1 MTALIRLAAE
11 NGIATLT
18 FDRPDALNALNE
30 AMAIEL
36 NAKLARLAHHDDIRA
51 IVLTGAGHAF
61 MAGGDLHSMR
71 AALDEK
77 PAVRDRAIG
86 KLVRLAQ
93 SAVEAIAA
101 SRKPV
106 IASVNGAVAGFGLS
120 LVAACDLAIAA
131 QRATFTSAYGR
142 IGTSPD
148 GGATYTL
155 PRALGVRQ
163 AAQWLYLDE
172 RHSADEALRAGLVN
186 WVVPDDQLAEQT
198 RSLLER
204 MGALAPD
211 AFAQTK
217 DLLLHAPQRSFA
229 DHLYA
234 EQRSFLHCA
243 ASDDF
248 REGIDAF
255 FHRRPAVFGSGAR

>member
-11 NGIATLT
+11 DGIATLT

-36 NAKLARLAHHDDIRA
+36 TAKLTRLAHHDEIRA
-51 IVLTGAGHAF
+51 IVLTGAGNAF
-61 MAGGDLHSMR
+61 MAGGDLQTMR
-71 AALDEK
+71 TALDAT
-77 PAVRDRAIG
+77 PIVRDRSIG

-93 SAVEAIAA
+93 TVVETVTR

-106 IASVNGAVAGFGLS
+106 IASINGAVAGFGLS

-131 QRATFTSAYGR
+131 QSATFTSAYGR
-142 IGTSPD
+142 VGTSPD

-155 PRALGVRQ
+155 PRALGPKQ
-163 AAQWLYLDE
+163 AAQWMYLNE
-172 RHSADEALRAGLVN
+172 RHTADEALRAGIVN
-186 WVVPDDQLAEQT
+186 WVVPDDELGAQT
-198 RSLLER
+198 RSLLKR
-204 MGALAPD
+204 IGALSQD
-211 AFAQTK
+211 AFAHTK
-217 DLLLHAPQRSFA
+217 DLMLHAPQRSFA
-229 DHLYA
+229 EHLHA

-243 ASDDF
+243 AGDDF

-255 FHRRPAVFGSGAR
+255 FGKRTPAFGSGAR

>member
-11 NGIATLT
+11 DGIATLT

-30 AMAIEL
+30 AMATEL
-36 NAKLARLAHHDDIRA
+36 HAKLTRLAHHDEIRA
-51 IVLTGAGHAF
+51 IVLTGAGDAF
-61 MAGGDLHSMR
+61 MAGGDLQAMR
-71 AALDEK
+71 AAIDAK
-77 PAVRDRAIG
+77 PVVRDRAIG

-93 SAVEAIAA
+93 AVIEGVTR

-106 IASVNGAVAGFGLS
+106 IASINGAVAGFGLS

-155 PRALGVRQ
+155 PRVLGTRQ

-172 RHSADEALRAGLVN
+172 RHTAEEALRAGLVN
-186 WVVPDDQLAEQT
+186 WVVPDDELAAAT
-198 RSLLER
+198 RSLLKR
-204 MGALAPD
+204 IGALAPD

-217 DLLLHAPQRSFA
+217 DLLLQAPQRSLGE
-229 DHLYA
+229 HLYA

-243 ASDDF
+243 AGDDF

-255 FHRRPAVFGSGAR
+255 FGKRAPVFGSGAR

>member
-1 MTALIRLAAE
+1 MTALIRLAADD
-11 NGIATLT
+11 GIATLT

-36 NAKLARLAHHDDIRA
+36 NATLARLAHHDDIRA
-51 IVLTGAGHAF
+51 IVLTGAGDAF
-61 MAGGDLHSMR
+61 MAGGDLRGMR
-71 AALDEK
+71 AALDAK
-77 PAVRDRAIG
+77 PAARDRSIG

-93 SAVEAIAA
+93 SAVELIAR
-101 SRKPV
+101 SPKPV

-120 LVAACDLAIAA
+120 LVAVCDLAIAA

-148 GGATYTL
+148 GGITHTL
-155 PRALGVRQ
+155 PRALGARQ

-172 RHSADEALRAGLVN
+172 RYSADEALRAGLVN
-186 WVVPDDQLAEQT
+186 WVVPDDELADET
-198 RSLLER
+198 RVLLKR

-217 DLLLHAPQRSFA
+217 DLLLHAPQRGLV
-229 DHLYA
+229 DQLYA

-243 ASDDF
+243 AGDDF

-255 FHRRPAVFGSGAR
+255 FERRPPVFGSGAR

>member
-11 NGIATLT
+11 DGIATLT

-30 AMAIEL
+30 AMAAEL
-36 NAKLARLAHHDDIRA
+36 NAKLTRLAHHDEIRA
-51 IVLTGAGHAF
+51 IVLTGAGDAF
-61 MAGGDLHSMR
+61 MAGGDLQAMR
-71 AALDEK
+71 AALDAQ
-77 PAVRDRAIG
+77 PAARDRAIG

-93 SAVEAIAA
+93 TVVATITS

-106 IASVNGAVAGFGLS
+106 IASINGAVAGFGLS

-131 QRATFTSAYGR
+131 QRATFKSAYGR

-148 GGATYTL
+148 GGATYML
-155 PRALGVRQ
+155 PRALGARQ

-172 RHSADEALRAGLVN
+172 PHTADEALRAGLVN
-186 WVVPDDQLAEQT
+186 WVVADDELVTAT
-198 RSLLER
+198 RSLLKR

-211 AFAQTK
+211 AFAHTK
-217 DLLLHAPQRSFA
+217 DLLLHAPQRSFGE
-229 DHLYA
+229 HLYA

-243 ASDDF
+243 AGDDF

-255 FHRRPAVFGSGAR
+255 FGRRSPVFGSGAR